1 MNELRTCDGN
11 AFCSF
16 CLASL
21 SCSKTKPPLKLF
33 LCRSFSAQCEVTNQ
47 RIKTFDGVQYQHNI
61 AGKCPYVLVQEHSND
76 KEGKRV
82 EVRCRLVSIPWVRI
96 IVELHYGI
104 VLGKLSFLSL
114 AITRLRKKLGNR
126 PIVQFEKAPTKFQLQ
141 VENGK

>member
-11 AFCSF
+11 AFCNF

-21 SCSKTKPPLKLF
+21 SCSNTKPPLKLF

-76 KEGKRV
+76 KESKRV
-82 EVRCRLVSIPWVRI
+82 EVRYRLVR
-96 IVELHYGI
+96 
-104 VLGKLSFLSL
+104 SFQTILRL
-114 AITRLRKKLGNR
+114 LRLRLGQNSCR
-126 PIVQFEKAPTKFQLQ
+126 SAQWDCFGKAIISLTGYYKVAQ
-141 VENGK
+141 ETG